1 MKMDRIRQ
9 SPMRVNIKGYHQVVP
24 PRRNE
29 RISPGGTFD
38 SSPLRSGGKEALKLA
53 PPYKGRSKPQ
63 SLARIRPRERKQQI
77 DRPLRD
83 GSLLKKRDPPLR
95 SGPLSNGS
103 LRDEVLSECYLALC

>member
-1 MKMDRIRQ
+1 MKMDRSRQ

-53 PPYKGRSKPQ
+53 PPYK
-63 SLARIRPRERKQQI
+63 L
-77 DRPLRD
+77 
-83 GSLLKKRDPPLR
+83 
-95 SGPLSNGS
+95 
-103 LRDEVLSECYLALC
+103 